1 MSLEYLCIRV
11 GRAHSFKKHNAA
23 LNPHSESW
31 IPRAYNNPIHVPSYW
46 LLYTELNKYILVYY
60 ILSPEYYSIHI
71 LHAFPAINHRFP
83 CILHTVRAR
92 TTSVYV
98 TQIYPEIHF
107 SFLCFLNMIAS
118 SGKMSIDTMVQKL
131 DELDIDENAR
141 NRIKIFLNQK
151 VKIGEICDD
160 DLEKLGVLE
169 SKLAGEVTK
178 VRHIPTKLI
187 MARKLIYLELKPA
200 TIKQILYELEL
211 LHECNHPNIV
221 AFYRAYQT
229 DGGISICM
237 EYMDGGSLDL
247 ILKRAGRIS
256 EAILAKITVA
266 VLKGLTYLCDQHSV
280 MYGDVK
286 PTNVLVNSSGEIKI
300 CDFGISDQLLMALTN
315 AFVKED
321 TRSYASVSH

>member
-1 MSLEYLCIRV
+1 MLTPPCL
-11 GRAHSFKKHNAA
+11 GPQAHFHSNYCFFFFHILVSIFYVSVYQCVIVF
-23 LNPHSESW
+23 LNP
-31 IPRAYNNPIHVPSYW
+31 
-46 LLYTELNKYILVYY
+46 
-60 ILSPEYYSIHI
+60 SI
-71 LHAFPAINHRFP
+71 FFFK
-83 CILHTVRAR
+83 CI
-92 TTSVYV
+92 S
-98 TQIYPEIHF
+98 
-107 SFLCFLNMIAS
+107 S
-118 SGKMSIDTMVQKL
+118 SGKIHINALVQKL

-151 VKIGEICDD
+151 VKIGNICDE

-211 LHECNHPNIV
+211 LHQCNHPNIV

-266 VLKGLTYLCDQHSV
+266 VLKGLTYLCDRHSI

-300 CDFGISDQLLMALTN
+300 CDFGISDQLLIALTN

-321 TRSYASVSH
+321 TRSYASVSIRTFRIQQNVSEISIISTTTKIFNFLLNSQRRYKEAMIQPNRTYGRSVYR